1 MTEKMPLTSENIIAE
16 RIERLRELL
25 PEVFT
30 EGKVDFERLKQV
42 LGEEVAEGRERYGLS
57 WAGKS
62 EAVRNIQTPSVAT
75 LVPEREESVEF
86 DATENL
92 FIEGDNLEVLK
103 LLQKSYHGQI
113 KMIYIDPPY
122 NTGNEFIYPDNFRE
136 GIEDY
141 LRYSGQVSGNGIKL
155 STNTETSG
163 RYHSKWLNMMYPR
176 LFLARNLLREDGVIF
191 VSIDDHEVHNL

>member
-1 MTEKMPLTSENIIAE
+1 MAEKMPLTSEDIRTE
-16 RIERLRELL
+16 RIARLRENF

-42 LGEEVAEGRERYGLS
+42 LGEEVAEERERYGLS

-75 LVPEREESVEF
+75 LVPDRKESVEF

-103 LLQKSYHGQI
+103 LLQKSYHGRV
-113 KMIYIDPPY
+113 KMIYIRPSLQHWQRVHLP
-122 NTGNEFIYPDNFRE
+122 R
-136 GIEDY
+136 
-141 LRYSGQVSGNGIKL
+141 QL
-155 STNTETSG
+155 S
-163 RYHSKWLNMMYPR
+163 RRHRR
-176 LFLARNLLREDGVIF
+176 LPALL
-191 VSIDDHEVHNL
+191 